1 MESVKRRE
9 GLLLYAPA
17 EGHIPVQFVKGVGSK
32 GAETLASSKFQIQ
45 SVQDLL
51 QHYPRRH
58 LDFSETKS
66 IKEAGVGEEITL
78 IGEVTSVKPPPPGR
92 KKFPLRATISDGTS
106 RISLVF
112 FNQPWRAK
120 QLRKGTLVAAKGKI
134 STFGRERQMTSPM
147 VDVIKDPEEA
157 IKIVPIYP
165 ATAEIHT
172 AWLRRIIKGALEDY
186 QPLADP
192 LPGEIRLRH
201 GLRSRTEAMSEYHFP
216 SEMRE
221 KWEARKR
228 LVFDELFT
236 LQVGLAYRK
245 RRLEQETVGIAHK
258 VEAELAGKFIEDL
271 PFSLT
276 EAQKRSVEE
285 VESDMART
293 IPMHRLLQGE
303 VGSGKTVVAVYAAL
317 LAVQGGYQAAIMA
330 PTEVLATQHFLTI
343 TNLLEARHPTPR
355 RGPKGTGAG
364 VRGVAQPSPT
374 KANSQQSLFDAGPDV
389 VLLTGSVPAAK
400 RRDALARISEGSADI
415 VVGTHALIQE
425 GVDFANLG
433 LAVVDEQHRFGV
445 HQRIALREK
454 TQGGATPDV
463 LIMTATPIPRTLAL
477 TLYGD
482 LDVSVLD
489 ELPKGR
495 QPIETRIVEES
506 SRGSAY
512 DLVREEVTQGRQA
525 YVITPLVEE
534 SDKIEVKSAEMEAE
548 RLASEV
554 FPDLRVAKL
563 HGRMRPAQKDAVMAS
578 FREGTVDVLI
588 STTVVEVGVDVPNA
602 TVMLV
607 EDADRFGLSQLH
619 QLRGRIGR
627 GEYPSTC
634 LLFSSSLE
642 EADEEERK
650 IARERLKALATTS
663 DGFELANRDLELRGS
678 GTIMG
683 ARQAGFSDLR
693 LTNLVKD
700 IDILKRARDEAF
712 SMIDKDPDLAR
723 HALVRQEME
732 GRFADRLEWL
742 FNS

>member
-1 MESVKRRE
+1 MSQGSGRMKAMKRE
-9 GLLLYAPA
+9 LLLYAPA
-17 EGHIPVQFVKGVGSK
+17 PMHVPVRFVKGVGAK
-32 GAETLASSKFQIQ
+32 GAQVLAESKFEIR

-66 IKEAGVGEEITL
+66 IREAGVGQEVTL
-78 IGEVTSVKPPPPGR
+78 IGEVTAIRPPPPGR
-92 KKFPLRATISDGTS
+92 KKFPLKATISDGTS

-112 FNQPWRAK
+112 FNQPWRAN

-147 VDVIKDPEEA
+147 VDVIKEAEEV

-172 AWLRRIIKGALEDY
+172 AWLRRLIKETLENFT
-186 QPLADP
+186 PLSDP
-192 LPGEIRLRH
+192 LPPELRRRH
-201 GLRSRTEAMSEYHFP
+201 GLMERTTAMTEYHFP
-216 SEMRE
+216 TEMKD
-221 KWEARKR
+221 KWEARER

-236 LQVGLAYRK
+236 LQIGLAYRK
-245 RRLEQETVGIAHK
+245 RRIEQETVGIGHK
-258 VEAELAGKFIEDL
+258 VEAKLAGQFIDDL
-271 PFSLT
+271 PFELT
-276 EAQKRSVEE
+276 AAQVRSIKE
-285 VESDMART
+285 VEADMARSV
-293 IPMHRLLQGE
+293 PMHRLLQGE
-303 VGSGKTVVAVYAAL
+303 VGSGKTVVALYAAL

-330 PTEVLATQHFLTI
+330 PTEVLASQHFLTI
-343 TNLLEARHPTPR
+343 STLLWSRA
-355 RGPKGTGAG
+355 
-364 VRGVAQPSPT
+364 
-374 KANSQQSLFDAGPDV
+374 SLFGGPEV

-400 RRDALARISEGSADI
+400 RREALARIADGSADI

-425 GVDFANLG
+425 GVDFSNLG

-454 TQGGATPDV
+454 SQGGGTPDV

-489 ELPKGR
+489 ELPEGR
-495 QPIETRIVEES
+495 QPIETAIVEES
-506 SRGSAY
+506 ARQGAY
-512 DLVREEVTQGRQA
+512 DLVREEARAGRQA
-525 YVITPLVEE
+525 YVITPLIEE
-534 SDKIEVKSAEMEAE
+534 SDKLQVRSAEIEAE
-548 RLASEV
+548 RLATEV

-563 HGRMRPAQKDAVMAS
+563 HGRMRPGQKEAVMTS
-578 FREGTVDVLI
+578 FRRGDVDVLI

-627 GEYPSTC
+627 GDHPSKC
-634 LLFSSSLE
+634 LLFASSLE
-642 EADEEERK
+642 EVDEEERRA
-650 IARERLKALATTS
+650 ARERLKALESTN
-663 DGFELANRDLELRGS
+663 DGFELANRDLELRGA

-683 ARQAGFSDLR
+683 TRQAGWSDLR

-712 SMIDKDPDLAR
+712 SMIESDPELTK
-723 HALVRQEME
+723 HELVRLEME

-742 FNS
+742 FHS

>member
-1 MESVKRRE
+1 MKRRE

-32 GAETLASSKFQIQ
+32 GAETLASSKFQIK

-66 IKEAGVGEEITL
+66 IKEAGVGQEVTL

-92 KKFPLRATISDGTS
+92 KKFPLKATISDGTS

-172 AWLRRIIKGALEDY
+172 AWLRRVIKGALEDY

-258 VEAELAGKFIEDL
+258 VEAELAGKFIEEL
-271 PFSLT
+271 PFALT

-303 VGSGKTVVAVYAAL
+303 VGSGKTVVALYAAL

-343 TNLLEARHPTPR
+343 TNLLNGGRDSGGATPR
-355 RGPKGTGAG
+355 EVPVLGSERAS
-364 VRGVAQPSPT
+364 R
-374 KANSQQSLFDAGPDV
+374 KAPQQSLFESGPEV

-415 VVGTHALIQE
+415 IVGTHALIQE

-512 DLVREEVTQGRQA
+512 DLVRKEVAHGRQA
-525 YVITPLVEE
+525 YVITPLIEE
-534 SDKIEVKSAEMEAE
+534 SDKLEVKSAEMEAE
-548 RLASEV
+548 RLATEV
-554 FPDLRVAKL
+554 FPDLQVAKL
-563 HGRMRPAQKDAVMAS
+563 HGRMRPGQKNSVMAS

-627 GEYPSTC
+627 GEHPSTC

-663 DGFELANRDLELRGS
+663 DGFELANRDLELRGA

-712 SMIDKDPDLAR
+712 SMIDQDPDLAR
-723 HALVRQEME
+723 HTLVRQEME

-742 FNS
+742 FHS